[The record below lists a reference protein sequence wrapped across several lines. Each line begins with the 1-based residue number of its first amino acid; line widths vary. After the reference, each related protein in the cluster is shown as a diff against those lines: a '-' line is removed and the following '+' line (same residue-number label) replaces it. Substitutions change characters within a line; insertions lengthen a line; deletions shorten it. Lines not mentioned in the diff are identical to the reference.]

1 MRQSRWLRRI
11 AWTLGGVGALWVVG
25 WLAVPPILKHQAE
38 KIASDKLG
46 RKVTLGAVDFKPW
59 TLELTLRDLAI
70 AKADGSA
77 DQLHIDRIYIDGE
90 LQSLLRLAPV
100 VDAIQVDNPRVSLTH
115 EGGGRYDVQDIID
128 RLGASPPADPNSKPA
143 RFALYNLALAGG
155 SVDFV
160 DNTVGR
166 THELRDL
173 QINVPFL
180 SNLDS
185 QREVK
190 VLPRL
195 AFALNGSTFDSAAEG
210 TPFAQSRKT
219 DATIKL
225 AGFDLAPYLGY
236 IPASVPLKL
245 QAATVDADV
254 RVAFEQVPSAAQPM
268 SVRLT
273 GDVQVIGLKAAD
285 TQGKPLLAFDTLK
298 IGLEDVRPLEQV
310 VHLSTV
316 ELAAPQLNVQRDA
329 QGQLNLVASGSPTA
343 PAKTPE
349 KIAAPASGASAA
361 GQKDTKSQPP
371 APAWDV
377 AVGQVA
383 VNGASVA
390 WRDATTTPAAQLDL
404 RDLSLQAQGVAWP
417 IKKAVPFSGSTA
429 LKTGDN
435 GKGKAVDAGKLQ
447 FNGSVT
453 AQAAQVSVA
462 ASAVPLSVARPYV
475 AGFLEP
481 DLDGT
486 LSATLGLGWSAPALV
501 VNVQTLTLDKLALTQ
516 GKNTVASLAK
526 LQVGDTQIDLARR
539 TVRVGSLALTDPR
552 TSVERDKAGKW
563 MYEQWLRQP
572 ASASAPATAEAPAA
586 ATAVAPTGTPT
597 ADAGPWSVTLV
608 TTTVDGGTIA
618 FRDASTVEPVSFDLS
633 GLKLQVKDF
642 APLAKAGAAAAAK
655 PSPLTVSGR
664 IGAGRTEP
672 GRFDFQG
679 NFGLA
684 PLAAQ
689 GQAQLTRLPV
699 HAFVPYFADALN
711 VEIRRAEAS
720 YKGAVR
726 FASKTEGPS
735 VQVQGDAA
743 LEELRVNSVLALPPA
758 PATVEAAGGNS
769 APRGEPLLNW
779 KALSLRGLDVA
790 LEPGKAT
797 AVNVKETTLSDF
809 FARIIV
815 FEDGRINLQDLVRS
829 SAPVAV
835 APDTKVTVKTP
846 TTTTTTGVVP
856 TAPGTPVASVAS
868 APESVASSAGAA
880 VATAQNGTKSAAP
893 APVITFGPVA
903 LVNGR
908 VAFSDRFVRPN
919 YSANLS
925 ELTGKLSAFSSVAP
939 DGAPQMADLELR
951 GRAEGT
957 ASLEVL
963 GKLNP
968 LAKPLALDIKAKV
981 RDLELAPMSP
991 YSVKYSG
998 HGIERGKLSVDVA
1011 YQILPN
1017 GQLTATN
1024 KIVLSQLVFGDAVE
1038 GAPASLPVRLAT
1050 ALLADSKG
1058 VIDIDLPVSGSVN
1071 DPQFSVG
1078 PVIFKALINLIVKA
1092 VTSPFSLLASALGGG
1107 DAGELSTVHFDAG
1120 SAVLTEEARTGLDK
1134 IAKALES
1141 RPALKMTVVGRA
1153 SIDGERDDM
1162 KRQRLMRMLR
1172 AEKRRSTIQAAP
1184 ASATSA
1190 TAAAPTAAA
1199 SAAGAAD
1206 TPAAPLAISDAEYP
1220 ELLTA
1225 VYKRADMAKPR
1236 NMVGLAKTLPV
1247 SEMEALLLANIDI
1260 PDDAVQTLATQ
1271 RGVAV
1276 RDYLAKQKLPL
1287 DRLFLGAAKL
1297 DKSDEKATP
1306 VAELSLSTQ

>member
-1 MRQSRWLRRI
+1 MDTSPPTSPPQTTGLPSARRRWGRRL
-11 AWTLGGVGALWVVG
+11 AWTLGGVAVVWGVG
-25 WLAVPPILKHQAE
+25 WLAVPPLLKHQAE
-38 KIASDKLG
+38 KIVSDKLG
-46 RKVTLGAVDFKPW
+46 RKVTVGGVDFKPW

-70 AKADGSA
+70 AKVDGFA
-77 DQLHIDRIYIDGE
+77 DQLHIERVYIDGE

-115 EGGGRYDVQDIID
+115 EGGGRYDIQDIID
-128 RLGASPPADPNSKPA
+128 RLAATPADPTSQPA
-143 RFALYNLALAGG
+143 RFALYNLALNGG

-160 DNTVGR
+160 DSTVGR
-166 THELRDL
+166 THEVRDL
-173 QINVPFL
+173 QVSVPFL

-195 AFALNGSTFDSAAEG
+195 AFALNGSAFDSAAEG
-210 TPFAQSRKT
+210 TPFAEGRKT
-219 DATIKL
+219 DGTIRL
-225 AGFDLAPYLGY
+225 TGFDLAPYLGY
-236 IPASVPLKL
+236 LPANLPVKL
-245 QAATVDADV
+245 QAATVDANI
-254 RVAFEQVPSAAQPM
+254 RVAFAQVPSTTPAAQAN
-268 SVRLT
+268 SVKLT
-273 GDVQVIGLKAAD
+273 GDFQVSGLKAAD
-285 TQGKPLLAFDTLK
+285 AQGKPLLAFDSLK
-298 IGLEDVRPLEQV
+298 LGLDDVRPLEQV

-316 ELAAPQLNVQRDA
+316 ELTAPQLNVQRDA
-329 QGQLNLVASGSPTA
+329 QGRLNLVASGASGA
-343 PAKTPE
+343 PAKAPE
-349 KIAAPASGASAA
+349 KIAAPAGAVSAA
-361 GQKDTKSQPP
+361 GTNDLKNVPP

-377 AVGQVA
+377 AVAQLA

-417 IKKAVPFSGSTA
+417 LKQAVPFSGSTS
-429 LKTGDN
+429 LKAGA
-435 GKGKAVDAGKLQ
+435 KGGDAGTLQ
-447 FNGSVT
+447 FSGSAT
-453 AQAAQVSVA
+453 AQAAQLSVA
-462 ASAVPLSVARPYV
+462 LDAVPLAAAGPYL
-475 AGFLEP
+475 AGLLEP
-481 DLDGT
+481 ELSGT
-486 LSATLGLGWSAPALV
+486 LSTRLGLGWRAPALV
-501 VNVQTLTLDKLALTQ
+501 VHVQALTLDKLALTQ
-516 GKNTVASLAK
+516 DKNALLSLGK
-526 LQVGDTQIDLARR
+526 LQLGDTQVDLDRR
-539 TVRVGSLALTDPR
+539 TVRVGSLALTDPK
-552 TSVERDKAGKW
+552 TSVERDKAGQW
-563 MYEQWLRQP
+563 MYTRWLRQP
-572 ASASAPATAEAPAA
+572 AAAVTAADAPAPSAPAAGTAGAN
-586 ATAVAPTGTPT
+586 
-597 ADAGPWSVTLV
+597 PWSVTLV
-608 TTTVDGGTIA
+608 DAKVNGGAIA
-618 FRDASTVEPVSFDLS
+618 FRDASTAEPVAFDVS
-633 GLKLQVKDF
+633 GLTLQVKDF
-642 APLAKAGAAAAAK
+642 APLAAAGAPNVK
-655 PSPLTVSGR
+655 PSPLSVSGR

-672 GRFDFQG
+672 GRFDFKG
-679 NFGLA
+679 DFGLA

-711 VEIRRAEAS
+711 VEVRRAEAS
-720 YKGAVR
+720 YKGGVR
-726 FASKTEGPS
+726 FASRPEGAS

-743 LEELRVNSVLALPPA
+743 LEELRVNSMLALPPA
-758 PATVEAAGGNS
+758 PATVAAAGGNS

-790 LEPGKAT
+790 LAPGKAT

-815 FEDGRINLQDLVRS
+815 FEDGRINLQDLVKS
-829 SAPVAV
+829 SDPVAV
-835 APDTKVTVKTP
+835 VPDTKVTTQTA
-846 TTTTTTGVVP
+846 TTTTTTAVV
-856 TAPGTPVASVAS
+856 APVSAAS
-868 APESVASSAGAA
+868 APVSGASSAVAAGA
-880 VATAQNGTKSAAP
+880 TGQNDAKNAAL

-939 DGAPQMADLELR
+939 QDTPQMADLELR

-968 LAKPLALDIKAKV
+968 LAKPLALDIQAKV

-991 YSVKYSG
+991 YSVKYAG

-1058 VIDIDLPVSGSVN
+1058 VIDIDLPVTGSVN

-1092 VTSPFSLLASALGGG
+1092 VTSPFSLLSSALGGG
-1107 DAGELSTVHFDAG
+1107 DASELSTVRFEPG

-1134 IAKALES
+1134 IAKALET
-1141 RPALKMTVVGRA
+1141 RPALKMTVVGHA
-1153 SIDGERDDM
+1153 SEDAERDAL

-1172 AEKRRSTIQAAP
+1172 AEKRRSAIQ
-1184 ASATSA
+1184 ATSA
-1190 TAAAPTAAA
+1190 PAAAA
-1199 SAAGAAD
+1199 SAAAD

-1220 ELLTA
+1220 ALLTA

-1247 SEMEALLLANIDI
+1247 TEMEDLLLANISVA
-1260 PDDAVQTLATQ
+1260 DDAVQTLATE

-1276 RDYLAKQKLPL
+1276 RDYLTQQKLPL
-1287 DRLFLGAAKL
+1287 DRLFLGATKLAK
-1297 DKSDEKATP
+1297 DGEKFTP
-1306 VAELSLSTQ
+1306 SAELNLSTQ

>member
-1 MRQSRWLRRI
+1 M
-11 AWTLGGVGALWVVG
+11 
-25 WLAVPPILKHQAE
+25 
-38 KIASDKLG
+38 
-46 RKVTLGAVDFKPW
+46 DFKPW

-77 DQLHIDRIYIDGE
+77 DQLHIERVYIDGE

-115 EGGGRYDVQDIID
+115 EGGGRYDIQDIID
-128 RLGASPPADPNSKPA
+128 RLAATPADPTSQPA
-143 RFALYNLALAGG
+143 RFALYNLALNGG

-160 DNTVGR
+160 DSTVGR
-166 THELRDL
+166 THEVRDL
-173 QINVPFL
+173 QVSVPFL

-195 AFALNGSTFDSAAEG
+195 AFALNGSAFDSAAEG
-210 TPFAQSRKT
+210 TPFAEGRKT
-219 DATIKL
+219 DGTIRL
-225 AGFDLAPYLGY
+225 TGFDLAPYLGY
-236 IPASVPLKL
+236 LPANLPVKL
-245 QAATVDADV
+245 QAATVDANI
-254 RVAFEQVPSAAQPM
+254 RVAFAQVPSTAPAAQAN
-268 SVRLT
+268 SVKLT
-273 GDVQVIGLKAAD
+273 GDLQVSGLKAAD
-285 TQGKPLLAFDTLK
+285 AQGKPLLAFDSLK
-298 IGLEDVRPLEQV
+298 LGLDDVRPLEQV
-310 VHLSTV
+310 VRLSSV
-316 ELAAPQLNVQRDA
+316 ELTAPQLNVQRDA
-329 QGQLNLVASGSPTA
+329 QGRLNLVASGASGA

-349 KIAAPASGASAA
+349 KIAAPAGGASAA
-361 GQKDTKSQPP
+361 GTNDLKKSPP

-377 AVGQVA
+377 AVAQFA

-417 IKKAVPFSGSTA
+417 LTLAVPFSGSTS
-429 LKTGDN
+429 LKAGA
-435 GKGKAVDAGKLQ
+435 KGGDAGTLQ
-447 FNGSVT
+447 FSGSAT
-453 AQAAQVSVA
+453 AQAAQLSVA
-462 ASAVPLSVARPYV
+462 LDAVPLAAAGPYL
-475 AGFLEP
+475 AGLLEP
-481 DLDGT
+481 ELSGT
-486 LSATLGLGWSAPALV
+486 LSTRLGLGWRAPALV
-501 VNVQTLTLDKLALTQ
+501 VHVQALTLDKLALTQ
-516 GKNTVASLAK
+516 DKNALLSLGK
-526 LQVGDTQIDLARR
+526 LQLGDTQVDLDRR
-539 TVRVGSLALTDPR
+539 TVRVGSLALTDPK
-552 TSVERDKAGKW
+552 TSVERDKAGQW
-563 MYEQWLRQP
+563 MYTRWLRQP
-572 ASASAPATAEAPAA
+572 AAGVTATDAPAPSAPAAGT
-586 ATAVAPTGTPT
+586 TG
-597 ADAGPWSVTLV
+597 ANPWSVTLV
-608 TTTVDGGTIA
+608 DAKVNGGAIA
-618 FRDASTVEPVSFDLS
+618 FRDASTAEPVAFDVS
-633 GLKLQVKDF
+633 GLTLQVKDF
-642 APLAKAGAAAAAK
+642 APLAAAGAPNVK
-655 PSPLTVSGR
+655 PSPLSVSGR

-672 GRFDFQG
+672 GRFDFKG
-679 NFGLA
+679 DFGLA

-711 VEIRRAEAS
+711 VEVRRAEAS
-720 YKGAVR
+720 YKGGVR
-726 FASKTEGPS
+726 FASRPEGAS

-743 LEELRVNSVLALPPA
+743 LEELRVNSMLALPPA
-758 PATVEAAGGNS
+758 PATVAAAGGNS

-790 LEPGKAT
+790 LAPGKAT

-815 FEDGRINLQDLVRS
+815 FEDGRINLQDLVKS
-829 SAPVAV
+829 SDPVAV
-835 APDTKVTVKTP
+835 VPDTKVTTQTA
-846 TTTTTTGVVP
+846 TTTTTTAVV
-856 TAPGTPVASVAS
+856 APVSAAS
-868 APESVASSAGAA
+868 APVSGASSAVAAGA
-880 VATAQNGTKSAAP
+880 TGQNDAKNAAL

-939 DGAPQMADLELR
+939 QDAPQMADLELR

-968 LAKPLALDIKAKV
+968 LAKPLALDIQAKV

-991 YSVKYSG
+991 YSVKYAG

-1058 VIDIDLPVSGSVN
+1058 VIDIDLPVTGSVN

-1092 VTSPFSLLASALGGG
+1092 VTSPFSLLSSALGGG
-1107 DAGELSTVHFDAG
+1107 DASELSTVRFEPG

-1134 IAKALES
+1134 IAKALET
-1141 RPALKMTVVGRA
+1141 RPALKMTVVGHA
-1153 SIDGERDDM
+1153 SEDAERDAL

-1172 AEKRRSTIQAAP
+1172 AEKRRSAIQ
-1184 ASATSA
+1184 ATSA
-1190 TAAAPTAAA
+1190 PAAAA
-1199 SAAGAAD
+1199 SAAAD

-1220 ELLTA
+1220 ALLTA

-1247 SEMEALLLANIDI
+1247 TEMEDLLLANISVA
-1260 PDDAVQTLATQ
+1260 DDAVQTLATE

-1276 RDYLAKQKLPL
+1276 RDYLTQQKLPL
-1287 DRLFLGAAKL
+1287 DRLFLGATKLAK
-1297 DKSDEKATP
+1297 DGEKFTP
-1306 VAELSLSTQ
+1306 SAELNLSTQ

>member
-1 MRQSRWLRRI
+1 MDTSPPTSPPQTTGLPSARRRWGRRL
-11 AWTLGGVGALWVVG
+11 AWTLGGVAVVWGVG
-25 WLAVPPILKHQAE
+25 WLAVPPLLKHQAE
-38 KIASDKLG
+38 KIVSDKLG
-46 RKVTLGAVDFKPW
+46 RKVTVGGVDFKPW

-77 DQLHIDRIYIDGE
+77 DQLHIERVYIDGE

-115 EGGGRYDVQDIID
+115 EGGGRYDIQDIID
-128 RLGASPPADPNSKPA
+128 RLAATPADPTSQPA
-143 RFALYNLALAGG
+143 RFALYNLALNGG

-160 DNTVGR
+160 DSTVGR
-166 THELRDL
+166 THEVRDL
-173 QINVPFL
+173 QVSVPFL

-195 AFALNGSTFDSAAEG
+195 AFALNGSAFDSAAEG
-210 TPFAQSRKT
+210 TPFAEGRKT
-219 DATIKL
+219 DGTIRL
-225 AGFDLAPYLGY
+225 TGFDLAPYLGY
-236 IPASVPLKL
+236 LPANLPVKL
-245 QAATVDADV
+245 QAATVDANI
-254 RVAFEQVPSAAQPM
+254 RVAFAQVPSTTPAAQAN
-268 SVRLT
+268 SVKLT
-273 GDVQVIGLKAAD
+273 GDLQVSGLKAAD
-285 TQGKPLLAFDTLK
+285 AQGKPLLAFDSLK
-298 IGLEDVRPLEQV
+298 LGLDDVRPLEQV
-310 VHLSTV
+310 VRLSSV
-316 ELAAPQLNVQRDA
+316 ELTAPQLNVQRDA
-329 QGQLNLVASGSPTA
+329 QGRLNLVASGAAGA

-349 KIAAPASGASAA
+349 KIAAPAGGASAA
-361 GQKDTKSQPP
+361 GTNDLKKSPP

-377 AVGQVA
+377 AVAQFA

-417 IKKAVPFSGSTA
+417 LTVAVPFSGSTS
-429 LKTGDN
+429 LKAGA
-435 GKGKAVDAGKLQ
+435 KGGDAGTLQ
-447 FNGSVT
+447 FSGSAT
-453 AQAAQVSVA
+453 AQAAQLSVA
-462 ASAVPLSVARPYV
+462 LDAVPLAAAGPYL
-475 AGFLEP
+475 AGLLEP
-481 DLDGT
+481 ELSGT
-486 LSATLGLGWSAPALV
+486 LSTRLGLGWRAPALV
-501 VNVQTLTLDKLALTQ
+501 VHVQALTLDKLALTQ
-516 GKNTVASLAK
+516 DKNALLSLGK
-526 LQVGDTQIDLARR
+526 LQLGDTQVDLDRR
-539 TVRVGSLALTDPR
+539 TVRVGSLALTDPK
-552 TSVERDKAGKW
+552 TSVERDKAGQW
-563 MYEQWLRQP
+563 MYTRWLRQP
-572 ASASAPATAEAPAA
+572 AAAVTAADAPTPPAPAA
-586 ATAVAPTGTPT
+586 GTAGAN
-597 ADAGPWSVTLV
+597 PWSVTLV
-608 TTTVDGGTIA
+608 DAKVNGGAIA
-618 FRDASTVEPVSFDLS
+618 FRDASTAEPVAFD
-633 GLKLQVKDF
+633 
-642 APLAKAGAAAAAK
+642 
-655 PSPLTVSGR
+655 VSGR

-672 GRFDFQG
+672 GRFDFKG
-679 NFGLA
+679 DFGLA

-711 VEIRRAEAS
+711 VEVRRAEAS
-720 YKGAVR
+720 YKGGVR
-726 FASKTEGPS
+726 FASRPEGAS

-743 LEELRVNSVLALPPA
+743 LEELRVNSMLALPPA
-758 PATVEAAGGNS
+758 PATVAAAGGNS

-790 LEPGKAT
+790 LAPGKAT

-815 FEDGRINLQDLVRS
+815 FEDGRINLQDLVKS
-829 SAPVAV
+829 SDPVAV
-835 APDTKVTVKTP
+835 VPDTKVTTQTA
-846 TTTTTTGVVP
+846 TTTTTTAVV
-856 TAPGTPVASVAS
+856 APVSAAS
-868 APESVASSAGAA
+868 APVSGASSAVAAGA
-880 VATAQNGTKSAAP
+880 TGQNDAKNAAL
-893 APVITFGPVA
+893 APVINFGPVA

-939 DGAPQMADLELR
+939 QDTPQMADLELR

-968 LAKPLALDIKAKV
+968 LAKPLALDIQAKV

-991 YSVKYSG
+991 YSVKYAG

-1050 ALLADSKG
+1050 ALLSDSKG
-1058 VIDIDLPVSGSVN
+1058 VIDIDLPVTGSVN

-1092 VTSPFSLLASALGGG
+1092 VTSPFSLLSSALGGG
-1107 DAGELSTVHFDAG
+1107 DAGELSTVRFEPG

-1134 IAKALES
+1134 IAKALET
-1141 RPALKMTVVGRA
+1141 RPALKMTVVGHA
-1153 SIDGERDDM
+1153 SEDAERDAL
-1162 KRQRLMRMLR
+1162 KRQRLMRMRR
-1172 AEKRRSTIQAAP
+1172 AEERRSAIQAAP
-1184 ASATSA
+1184 AQS
-1190 TAAAPTAAA
+1190 AAA
-1199 SAAGAAD
+1199 SAADTAD

-1220 ELLTA
+1220 ALLTA

-1247 SEMEALLLANIDI
+1247 TEMEDLLLANISVA
-1260 PDDAVQTLATQ
+1260 DDAVQTLATE

-1276 RDYLAKQKLPL
+1276 RDYLTQQKLPL
-1287 DRLFLGAAKL
+1287 DRLFLGATKLAK
-1297 DKSDEKATP
+1297 DGEKFTP
-1306 VAELSLSTQ
+1306 SAELNLSTQ

>member
-1 MRQSRWLRRI
+1 MDTSTLTSPPQTTGLPTTRRRWGRRL
-11 AWTLGGVGALWVVG
+11 AWTLGGVAVVWGVG
-25 WLAVPPILKHQAE
+25 WLAVPPLLKHQAE

-46 RKVTLGAVDFKPW
+46 RKVTVGGVDFKPW

-77 DQLHIDRIYIDGE
+77 DQLHVDRIYIDGE

-115 EGGGRYDVQDIID
+115 EGGGRYDIQDIID
-128 RLGASPPADPNSKPA
+128 RLAATPADPTSQPA

-160 DNTVGR
+160 DKTVGR
-166 THELRDL
+166 THEVRDL
-173 QINVPFL
+173 QVSVPFL

-195 AFALNGSTFDSAAEG
+195 AFALNGSAFDSAAEG
-210 TPFAQSRKT
+210 TPFAEGRKT
-219 DATIKL
+219 DGTIRL
-225 AGFDLAPYLGY
+225 TGFDLAPYLGY
-236 IPASVPLKL
+236 FPANLPVKL
-245 QAATVDADV
+245 QAATVDANI
-254 RVAFEQVPSAAQPM
+254 RVAFAQVPSATPAAQANA
-268 SVRLT
+268 VKLT
-273 GDVQVIGLKAAD
+273 GDLQVSGLKAAD
-285 TQGKPLLAFDTLK
+285 AQGKPLLAFDSLK
-298 IGLEDVRPLEQV
+298 LGLDDVRPLEQV
-310 VHLSTV
+310 VHLSSV
-316 ELAAPQLNVQRDA
+316 ELTAPQLNVQRDA
-329 QGQLNLVASGSPTA
+329 QGRLNLVPSGATGA

-349 KIAAPASGASAA
+349 KIAAPAGGASAA
-361 GQKDTKSQPP
+361 GTNDLKNVTA

-377 AVGQVA
+377 AVAQLA

-417 IKKAVPFSGSTA
+417 LKLAVPFSGSTS
-429 LKTGDN
+429 LKAGA
-435 GKGKAVDAGKLQ
+435 KGSDAGTLQ
-447 FNGSVT
+447 FSGSAT
-453 AQAAQVSVA
+453 AQAAQLSVVLD
-462 ASAVPLSVARPYV
+462 AVPLAAAGPYL
-475 AGFLEP
+475 AGFLAPELGGP
-481 DLDGT
+481 
-486 LSATLGLGWSAPALV
+486 LSTRLGLGWRAPALV
-501 VNVQTLTLDKLALTQ
+501 VHVQALTLDKLALTQ
-516 GKNTVASLAK
+516 DKNALLSLGK
-526 LQVGDTQIDLARR
+526 LQLGDTQIDLDRR
-539 TVRVGSLALTDPR
+539 TVRVGSLALTDPK
-552 TSVERDKAGKW
+552 TSVERDKAGQW
-563 MYEQWLRQP
+563 MYTRWLRQP
-572 ASASAPATAEAPAA
+572 AAAATGAPATTASASGTAA
-586 ATAVAPTGTPT
+586 AN
-597 ADAGPWSVTLV
+597 PWSVTLV
-608 TTTVDGGTIA
+608 DATVDGGAIA
-618 FRDASTVEPVSFDLS
+618 FRDASTVEPVAFDVS

-642 APLAKAGAAAAAK
+642 APLAAAGTPNVK
-655 PSPLTVSGR
+655 PSPLSVSGR

-672 GRFDFQG
+672 GRFDFKG
-679 NFGLA
+679 DFGLA

-689 GQAQLTRLPV
+689 GQALLSRLPV

-711 VEIRRAEAS
+711 VDVRRAEAS
-720 YKGAVR
+720 YKGGVR
-726 FASKTEGPS
+726 FASRPEGAS

-758 PATVEAAGGNS
+758 PATVAAAGGNS

-790 LEPGKAT
+790 LAPGKAT

-815 FEDGRINLQDLVRS
+815 FEDGRINLQNLVKS
-829 SAPVAV
+829 SDPVAV
-835 APDTKVTVKTP
+835 VPDTKVTTQTA
-846 TTTTTTGVVP
+846 TTTTTTAVV
-856 TAPGTPVASVAS
+856 APVASAAS
-868 APESVASSAGAA
+868 APVSGASSAVAAGA
-880 VATAQNGTKSAAP
+880 TGQNDAKNAAL

-939 DGAPQMADLELR
+939 QDTPQMADLELR

-968 LAKPLALDIKAKV
+968 LAKPLALDIQAKV
-981 RDLELAPMSP
+981 RDLELAPLSP
-991 YSVKYSG
+991 YSVKYAG

-1017 GQLTATN
+1017 GQLTAKN

-1050 ALLADSKG
+1050 ALLSDSKG
-1058 VIDIDLPVSGSVN
+1058 VIDIDLPVTGSVN

-1092 VTSPFSLLASALGGG
+1092 VTSPFSLLSGALGGG
-1107 DAGELSTVHFDAG
+1107 DASELSTVRFEPG

-1134 IAKALES
+1134 IAKALET
-1141 RPALKMTVVGRA
+1141 RPALKMTVVGHA
-1153 SIDGERDDM
+1153 SEDAERDAL

-1172 AEKRRSTIQAAP
+1172 AEKRRSAIQAAP
-1184 ASATSA
+1184 AQS
-1190 TAAAPTAAA
+1190 AAA
-1199 SAAGAAD
+1199 SAADTAD

-1220 ELLTA
+1220 ALLTA

-1236 NMVGLAKTLPV
+1236 NMVGMAKTLTV
-1247 SEMEALLLANIDI
+1247 TEMEDLLLANIDVA
-1260 PDDAVQTLATQ
+1260 DDAVQTLATQ

-1276 RDYLAKQKLPL
+1276 RDYLTQQKLPL
-1287 DRLFLGAAKL
+1287 DRLFLGATKLAK
-1297 DKSDEKATP
+1297 DGEKFTP
-1306 VAELSLSTQ
+1306 SAELNLSTQ